1 MAISKPACRRA
12 SPTASAHNYLDDVL
26 LATSSHNFK
35 FLLGLNHTQK
45 IASGVATLSP
55 TFTQGVPW
63 FGAEDDN
70 DKHGDVPESRVPQ
83 MERQRQFQRPVADGL
98 WWLTSVYF
106 QWSPDRLYGSERLT
120 LGGETS
126 VRGFKRA
133 VPLR

>member
-1 MAISKPACRRA
+1 M
-12 SPTASAHNYLDDVL
+12 
-26 LATSSHNFK
+26 
-35 FLLGLNHTQK
+35 
-45 IASGVATLSP
+45 ATLNP

-70 DKHGDVPESRVPQ
+70 DKHGDVPKAEFRKWSVNGS
-83 MERQRQFQRPVADGL
+83 FQRPVADGL

-120 LGGETS
+120 LG
-126 VRGFKRA
+126 RDLRARLQRA